1 MEVRG
6 PCLLTYHN
14 GKPCQLYEVS
24 TSKRSMKGFNNVRY
38 FFAKW
43 EDAEIYTYYLYQV
56 DGVDFIKRVL
66 ASKKMPQWEKKEYR
80 AFLETLD
87 LSILE
92 NLAHSLHPLIEK
104 SFVPHVVKR
113 TPDGQTTDDTDDDCE
128 EYGR

>member
-14 GKPCQLYEVS
+14 GKPCQLYEVT
-24 TSKRSMKGFNNVRY
+24 TSQRSMKGYSNVRY
-38 FFAKW
+38 FFTRW

-56 DGVDFIKRVL
+56 DGVDFINRLL

-92 NLAHSLHPLIEK
+92 NLAHMLHPTIEK
-104 SFVPHVVKR
+104 SFVPHLAKR
-113 TPDGQTTDDTDDDCE
+113 TPDGEEDDTDDDCG
-128 EYGR
+128 EYGC